1 MRIFLLICKK
11 DKEKNKQNKT
21 DRLLFSTG
29 PAAPGWL
36 GGELGLGFQPRDGE
50 PAQRPHV
57 SRLPWPLRN
66 SLKLKC
72 DRCHFDSH
80 QVSGSGRPW
89 QGLKRAQSG
98 LSKEA
103 GQAQPPW
110 VPGPTAPSLS
120 ALPCST
126 PAQLPPGASTLPLPQ
141 PHLLLQNLPP
151 HPGLSHTSAQTPC
164 PAPPTSAPLF
174 AGCSLS

>member
-1 MRIFLLICKK
+1 M
-11 DKEKNKQNKT
+11 
-21 DRLLFSTG
+21 FSTG

-36 GGELGLGFQPRDGE
+36 GGELAWGFSPEMGNS
-50 PAQRPHV
+50 AQRPHV

-98 LSKEA
+98 LLQGA

-110 VPGPTAPSLS
+110 VPWAHSSIPISS
-120 ALPCST
+120 ALLHSS
-126 PAQLPPGASTLPLPQ
+126 PAPQGHHPALPQ
-141 PHLLLQNLPP
+141 PHLLLQNLLLTQVFPTLQP
-151 HPGLSHTSAQTPC
+151 QTPC

-174 AGCSLS
+174 CRLLTS